1 MEKDDYS
8 NDESVMR
15 YDERGVMD
23 GGTVGLLRKISREF
37 DIEAGRM
44 MVKYLGEKEAA
55 CAIEAAVVSACTTV
69 KSMTA
74 GKMGYGTSGVGDLIV
89 EYIKNN
95 M

>member
-15 YDERGVMD
+15 YDEKGVMD
-23 GGTVGLLRKISREF
+23 GGTVGLPRKINREIA
-37 DIEAGRM
+37 IEAGRM
-44 MVKYLGEKEAA
+44 MVKYLGEKDAA
-55 CAIEAAVVSACTTV
+55 YTIEAAVVSACTTV

-74 GKMGYGTSGVGDLIV
+74 GKMGYSTSGAGDLIV